1 MKRWPWFLVAAGVL
15 ALDQG
20 SKAVVDLYFAPGDG
34 MPLIP
39 RVLSLLRVHNTGA
52 AFGLFPEGT
61 VAFVVVASAVTALL
75 GGYLLSGRAH
85 GLCGWGA
92 ALVVAGA
99 LGNLLDRV
107 QRGYVLDFL
116 ALPHFPVFNVADSA
130 LVLGAFLLGLGLLRR
145 TR

>member
-34 MPLIP
+34 MTLIP
-39 RVLSLLRVHNTGA
+39 HVLSLLRVHNTGA
-52 AFGLFPEGT
+52 AFGLFPQGT
-61 VAFVVVASAVTALL
+61 AAFVAVAVAVTAVL
-75 GGYLLSGRAH
+75 GGYLLSGRAQ
-85 GLCGWGA
+85 GLFGWGA
-92 ALVVAGA
+92 ALVAAGA
-99 LGNLLDRV
+99 FGNLLDRI

-116 ALPHFPVFNVADSA
+116 VLPHFPVFNVADSA
-130 LVLGAFLLGLGLLRR
+130 IVLGAFLLGLGLLRR